1 MDCTYPVLWWSSWLG
16 NFVSSYLLTLT
27 FTITKTLLYQV
38 MDMTDMSELED
49 DSFDVV
55 LDKAAMDALLSAE
68 GDVWHPDPTL
78 VILAHRMCQH
88 IARILAREHGHH
100 LQISFAQPH
109 FRKKY
114 LLGWHY
120 FDSHPGERKI
130 VEDPPKLDDYSHEY
144 GWTFSIMS
152 GTDRTRNSNF
162 SELGFSK
169 NRFAQH

>member
-1 MDCTYPVLWWSSWLG
+1 
-16 NFVSSYLLTLT
+16 
-27 FTITKTLLYQV
+27 

-144 GWTFSIMS
+144 GWTFRYEAIQENRGCFHHYLYIM
-152 GTDRTRNSNF
+152 TNAIR
-162 SELGFSK
+162 
-169 NRFAQH
+169 